1 MYKFKKLLVMLKILN
16 KEVWQIL
23 KDARARIARSMQMY
37 PDFAEFKNQY
47 FFRVVDKS
55 SREVIDKEFVELRDV
70 MKHYKNEITKCDT
83 KHYYLVRRFNSKENV
98 IQLG

>member
-1 MYKFKKLLVMLKILN
+1 MLKILN
-16 KEVWQIL
+16 KEVWQIF

-37 PDFAEFKNQY
+37 PDCAEMKNQY
-47 FFRVVDKS
+47 FFRTVDKANRDVVDK
-55 SREVIDKEFVELRDV
+55 EFIELRDV

-83 KHYYLVRRFNSKENV
+83 KHYYLVRKFNSKENV

>member
-16 KEVWQIL
+16 KEVWQII
-23 KDARARIARSMQMY
+23 KDAKARIARSMQMY

-47 FFRVVDKS
+47 FFRTVDKVN
-55 SREVIDKEFVELRDV
+55 REVIDKEFTELRDV
-70 MKHYKNEITKCDT
+70 MKHYKNEVTKCDT
-83 KHYYLVRRFNSKENV
+83 KHYYLVRRFDNKENV

>member
-1 MYKFKKLLVMLKILN
+1 MYKVKKLLVMLKILN
-16 KEVWQIL
+16 KEIKQIF
-23 KDARARIARSMQMY
+23 KDARARIRKSMTMY
-37 PDFAEFKNQY
+37 PEFAEFKNQY
-47 FFRVVDKS
+47 FFRVVDKA

-70 MKHYKNEITKCDT
+70 MIHYKNEITKCDT

>member
-1 MYKFKKLLVMLKILN
+1 MLKILN

-47 FFRVVDKS
+47 FFRTVDKVN
-55 SREVIDKEFVELRDV
+55 REVIDKEFVELRDV
-70 MKHYKNEITKCDT
+70 MKYYKNEVTKCDT
-83 KHYYLVRRFNSKENV
+83 KNYYLVRRFDNKENV

>member
-23 KDARARIARSMQMY
+23 KDAKERIVKAMQMY

-47 FFRVVDKS
+47 FF
-55 SREVIDKEFVELRDV
+55 
-70 MKHYKNEITKCDT
+70 
-83 KHYYLVRRFNSKENV
+83 
-98 IQLG
+98 